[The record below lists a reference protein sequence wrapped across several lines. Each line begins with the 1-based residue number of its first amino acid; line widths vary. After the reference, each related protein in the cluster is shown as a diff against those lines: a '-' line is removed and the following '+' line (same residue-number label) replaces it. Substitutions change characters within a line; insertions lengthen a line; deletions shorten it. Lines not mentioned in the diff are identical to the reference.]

1 MVGEKDF
8 SEGFLHDIADL
19 IDMCSK
25 EGTDNIELTFEAAG
39 KKLCIEMTF
48 SLKDEDDDFYGRTRF
63 FQGGETSGQADSG
76 RLHRCL

>member
-1 MVGEKDF
+1 MWGGTFQILNMLCQRNERLEVNVVGEKDF

-48 SLKDEDDDFYGRTRF
+48 SLKDEDEDF
-63 FQGGETSGQADSG
+63 
-76 RLHRCL
+76 

>member
-1 MVGEKDF
+1 MVGEKDV

-48 SLKDEDDDFYGRTRF
+48 SLKDEDDDF
-63 FQGGETSGQADSG
+63 
-76 RLHRCL
+76 